1 MGSTIQIIISILSL
15 LVSIC
20 AVIYANQ
27 AHKVAHKV
35 ANGEIELSIF
45 TAIKDTEVRV
55 MDLTIELSK
64 FDEYKKLDEIQ
75 KKHFNALNQ
84 ALEQA
89 IESNLNAYEESC
101 AKYLDGKIDVDRF
114 SRMYN
119 TPIRNLVENDE
130 YEQYFKPIT
139 SSYKCII
146 KVYEKWNNL
155 EK

>member
-1 MGSTIQIIISILSL
+1 MDNIEIIISIFSL

-20 AVIYANQ
+20 AVIYANS
-27 AHKVAHKV
+27 ASKTANKV
-35 ANGEIELSIF
+35 ANGEIELNIFSI
-45 TAIKDTEVRV
+45 IRETEIRV

-64 FDEYKKLDEIQ
+64 FEDYESLSQTKKKECDAIT
-75 KKHFNALNQ
+75 KAF
-84 ALEQA
+84 EQA
-89 IESNLNAYEESC
+89 IESNLNAYEEAC
-101 AKYLDGKIDVDRF
+101 AKYLDGKIDIDRF

-130 YEQYFKPIT
+130 YQDYFKPII
-139 SSYKCII
+139 SSYKCIL